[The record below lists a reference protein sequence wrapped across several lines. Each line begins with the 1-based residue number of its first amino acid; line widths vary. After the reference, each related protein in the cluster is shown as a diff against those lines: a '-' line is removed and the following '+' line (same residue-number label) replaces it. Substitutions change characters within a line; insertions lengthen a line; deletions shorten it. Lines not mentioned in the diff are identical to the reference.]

1 MKQLGILAFLV
12 VLFEASAAANPYLL
26 KPGEP
31 PTKLRVA
38 TSAVTGGFVHFYSG
52 LDYGI
57 FEKYGLK
64 CEHVY
69 IRGQSPALAALANDQ
84 VQFNYG
90 AADGSLPG
98 LAAGVEAKFVAS
110 PLVKLPYVMVARKEI
125 RRPEDLKG
133 KSIGVTRPGDLS
145 ARLSRQVVRKFG
157 LTTDEVTIHPIGGSQ
172 TERYQAMV
180 GNVVQAILVT
190 PPLDIRA
197 KSDGFNIIYR
207 LIDLEIP
214 FIYSSLITNYR
225 MLRERPEIVQRMV
238 AALAETVYFVEKN
251 PDKAKAAIAKA
262 MRVKDEEA
270 LQSSYNVYAKEI
282 VDRTMVVPGKSV
294 SEAVDIARE
303 TGTLVRRKPEELYD
317 NSFVN
322 NLEKSGFLE
331 RALGQR
337 KLPAIKF
344 NRPILVESFATKPV
358 SIPPFGKGR
367 PGGIFVSCRNDPR
380 YLQAP
385 GFVINSAA

>member
-1 MKQLGILAFLV
+1 M
-12 VLFEASAAANPYLL
+12 
-26 KPGEP
+26 
-31 PTKLRVA
+31 LRIA
-38 TSAVTGGFVHFYSG
+38 TSAVTGGFVHLYTG
-52 LDYGI
+52 LDNRI

-98 LAAGVEAKFVAS
+98 IAAGVDAKFVAS

-157 LTTDEVTIHPIGGSQ
+157 LTADDVTIHPIGGSQ
-172 TERYQAMV
+172 QERYQAMV

-190 PPLDIRA
+190 PPLDVRA
-197 KSDGFNIIYR
+197 KSDGFNVIYR
-207 LIDLEIP
+207 LIDLDIP

-225 MLRERPEIVQRMV
+225 MLRERPETVQRMV

-282 VDRTMVVPGKSV
+282 VDRTMMVPGKSI
-294 SEAVDIARE
+294 SEAVEIARD
-303 TGTLVRRKPEELYD
+303 TGTIIRKKPEELYD
-317 NSFVN
+317 NSFVI
-322 NLEKSGFLE
+322 NLEKSGFLKE
-331 RALGQR
+331 LWGSENYRR
-337 KLPAIKF
+337 
-344 NRPILVESFATKPV
+344 
-358 SIPPFGKGR
+358 
-367 PGGIFVSCRNDPR
+367 
-380 YLQAP
+380 
-385 GFVINSAA
+385 

>member
-1 MKQLGILAFLV
+1 M
-12 VLFEASAAANPYLL
+12 
-26 KPGEP
+26 
-31 PTKLRVA
+31 LRVA

-64 CEHVY
+64 CEHIY
-69 IRGQSPALAALANDQ
+69 IRGQSAALAALANDQ

-110 PLVKLPYVMVARKEI
+110 PLVKLPYVMVARREI

-145 ARLSRQVVRKFG
+145 ARLSRQVIRKFG
-157 LTTDEVTIHPIGGSQ
+157 LTADDVTIRPIGGSQ

-180 GNVVQAILVT
+180 ANVVQAILVT
-190 PPLDIRA
+190 PPLDARA
-197 KSDGFNIIYR
+197 KSDGFNVIYR
-207 LIDLEIP
+207 LVDLEIP

-225 MLRERPEIVQRMV
+225 MLRERPETVQRMV

-251 PDKAKAAIAKA
+251 PEKAKAAIAKA

-282 VDRTMVVPGKSV
+282 VDRTMIVSGKSV
-294 SEAVDIARE
+294 SEAVEIARE
-303 TGTLVRRKPEELYD
+303 TGTIVRRKPEELYD
-317 NSFVN
+317 NSFVT
-322 NLEKSGFLE
+322 NLEKSGFLKE
-331 RALGQR
+331 LWGSENYRR
-337 KLPAIKF
+337 
-344 NRPILVESFATKPV
+344 
-358 SIPPFGKGR
+358 
-367 PGGIFVSCRNDPR
+367 
-380 YLQAP
+380 
-385 GFVINSAA
+385 

>member
-1 MKQLGILAFLV
+1 MKRLGILALLV
-12 VLFEASAAANPYLL
+12 LLFQSSAAANPYLP

-64 CEHVY
+64 CEHIY
-69 IRGQSPALAALANDQ
+69 IRGSSPTLSALASDQ
-84 VQFNYG
+84 VQFTYG

-98 LAAGVEAKFVAS
+98 LATGVEAKFIAS

-172 TERYQAMV
+172 SERYQAMV

-197 KSDGFNIIYR
+197 KHDGFNVIYR
-207 LIDLEIP
+207 LVDLDIP
-214 FIYSSLITNYR
+214 FIYSSLLTSYK

-238 AALAETVYFVEKN
+238 AALAESVYFVEKN

-282 VDRTMVVPGKSV
+282 VDRTMIVPAKSV
-294 SEAVDIARE
+294 GEAVEIARE
-303 TGTLVRRKPEELYD
+303 TGTVVRRKPEELYD

-322 NLEKSGFLE
+322 NLEKSGFLKE
-331 RALGQR
+331 LWGNETYRR
-337 KLPAIKF
+337 
-344 NRPILVESFATKPV
+344 
-358 SIPPFGKGR
+358 
-367 PGGIFVSCRNDPR
+367 
-380 YLQAP
+380 
-385 GFVINSAA
+385 